1 MFFKNFSDQSPNL
14 TDSTIERTPALYSYL
29 IVYRIME
36 TKFKRTIRECKKINI
51 YSSRS
56 INSIKL
62 FRKKYPKSFGNFS

>member
-1 MFFKNFSDQSPNL
+1 MCFNNSSDQNPNL
-14 TDSTIERTPALYSYL
+14 TDSTIEKTPALHSCL
-29 IVYRIME
+29 VVYRIME